1 MNAERGAARQRATS
15 PIRPAIELSD
25 RQRAVLRAVV
35 EDYVLTAIP
44 VGSKALLGR
53 YALGVSP
60 ATVRGAMAELEN
72 LVQRPLR

>member
-1 MNAERGAARQRATS
+1 MNAERGAARQRGAS

-35 EDYVLTAIP
+35 EDYVLTAVP

-53 YALGVSP
+53 YALARSRVS
-60 ATVRGAMAELEN
+60 R
-72 LVQRPLR
+72 RPEIPTIR